1 MAINQKRGW
10 LIAYDI
16 TLPRRLG
23 RIFRFLKKHAIP
35 VQYSVFYFEGS
46 SNDINNIIKDILKI
60 INPKSDDVRI
70 YPIPLDSSYNTI
82 GKAKLP
88 DGISFF
94 SDLNSEVPGL
104 GKSLKKPIS
113 C

>member
-46 SNDINNIIKDILKI
+46 SNDINSLINDLLKI
-60 INPKSDDVRI
+60 INIKTDDVRI
-70 YPIPLDSSYNTI
+70 YPIPLNISYNTI
-82 GKAKLP
+82 GKSSFP
-88 DGISFF
+88 EGISFF
-94 SDLNSEVPGL
+94 SDIMPEVPV
-104 GKSLKKPIS
+104 
-113 C
+113 